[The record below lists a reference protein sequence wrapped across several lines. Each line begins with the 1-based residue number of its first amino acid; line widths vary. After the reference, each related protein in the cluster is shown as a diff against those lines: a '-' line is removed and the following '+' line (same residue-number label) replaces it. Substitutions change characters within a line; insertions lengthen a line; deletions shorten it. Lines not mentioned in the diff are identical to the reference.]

1 MNQFIRTEEVA
12 TMIGVSRRTLERMVA
27 TGGFIKPIKLTART
41 VGWEKGTLEAYLK
54 ERQAC
59 AQIKQA

>member
-1 MNQFIRTEEVA
+1 MNQFIRIEEVA

-27 TGGFIKPIKLTART
+27 TGSFIKPIKLTART
-41 VGWEKGTLEAYLK
+41 LGWEKTMLEEYLK

-59 AQIKQA
+59 AQQ

>member
-12 TMIGVSRRTLERMVA
+12 TMIGVSRRTLERMVTA
-27 TGGFIKPIKLTART
+27 GSFIKPIKLTART
-41 VGWEKGTLEAYLK
+41 VGWDKATLEVYLK

-59 AQIKQA
+59 AQH